1 MPKYKCESEL
11 GSSGRKKGQKR
22 LMKYDE
28 TSEKSELN
36 NFKLSSNDNVDFF
49 FFFDLLDSHY
59 TFFLFFR
66 LQITWLLILNATTA

>member
-49 FFFDLLDSHY
+49 FF
-59 TFFLFFR
+59 
-66 LQITWLLILNATTA
+66 